1 MYILGISALYHD
13 AAAAVVKDGEI
24 IAAAQEER
32 FTRKKHDPSI
42 PQRAIEYC
50 LKEGKVDPEDLHAVV
65 YYDNPFLTMGRFV
78 QNLRHTGADS
88 KDLLNFSLES
98 LVSQKMWI
106 HQMLADSLGRLGMDN
121 KLYVAEHHI
130 SHAAS
135 AFFPSPY
142 QKAAIIT
149 VDGVGEYATT
159 TIGYGENNNIKILQ
173 EIEYP
178 HSLGLLYSAFTY
190 FCGFKVNSG
199 DYKLMGLAPYGEP
212 VYYQLI
218 KDKLIDIKSDG
229 SYRLNLEYFDF
240 QYGRTMTN
248 EKFAELFGGDRR
260 QPESVITKR
269 EMDMA
274 SSIQKIIEEVLV
286 LMVRHVK
293 ELVDREVENL
303 VLAGGVALNCVA
315 NGVLSREKIFKN
327 IWIQPAAGDAG
338 GAVGAAMFYYYQ
350 YCNQK
355 RIADNMHDSQ
365 KGSYLGPTYTDE
377 FIEEY
382 LINNG
387 YPYHK
392 YENSQK
398 GMTFYSKIAEI
409 LDEQKV
415 IGLFEGRMEYG
426 PRALGNRSIIGD
438 PRSPEM
444 QSKLN
449 LKIKYRES
457 FRPFAPSV
465 LEENAK
471 EYFEID
477 CKSPYMLLCADV
489 CGTRRKEF
497 KLREEIK
504 TAEENLL
511 PVVNRVRSD
520 IPAVTHVDYSA
531 RIQTVNEED
540 NPIYYGIIKAFQQ
553 LTGCG
558 VIINTSFNVRGE
570 PIVCTPED
578 AYLCFMRTEMDV
590 LVLGNCILY
599 KEEQPRIV
607 DDEDWRSRY
616 ELD

>member
-1 MYILGISALYHD
+1 MYVLGISALYHD
-13 AAAAVVKDGEI
+13 AAAALIKDGEI

-42 PQRAIEYC
+42 PNNAIHYC
-50 LKEGKVDPEDLHAVV
+50 LKEGNIDTDDLHAVV
-65 YYDNPFLTMGRFV
+65 YYDNPMLTMGRFI
-78 QNLRHTGADS
+78 QNLRYAGADS

-106 HQMLADSLGRLGMDN
+106 HHMLTDSLGRLGMEN
-121 KLYVAEHHI
+121 RLHVAEHHI

-142 QKAAIIT
+142 HKAVIIT

-159 TIGYGENNNIKILQ
+159 TIGYGEGNRIKILQ
-173 EIEYP
+173 EIDYP

-212 VYYQLI
+212 VYYQMI
-218 KDKLIDIKSDG
+218 KEKIIDIKSDG
-229 SYRLNLEYFDF
+229 SYHLNLDYFDY
-240 QYGRTMTN
+240 QYGRAMTN
-248 EKFAELFGGDRR
+248 EKFAELFGGGRR
-260 QPESVITKR
+260 LPESAITKR

-274 SSIQKIIEEVLV
+274 ASVQKIVEEVIV
-286 LMVRHVK
+286 LMARHAK
-293 ELVDREVENL
+293 DLIGGEVENL

-315 NGVLSREKIFKN
+315 NGILYQNKIFKN

-350 YCNQK
+350 YCNNERNTDNVHDKQK
-355 RIADNMHDSQ
+355 A
-365 KGSYLGPTYTDE
+365 SYLGPQYTNE
-377 FIEEY
+377 TIEKY
-382 LINNG
+382 LKDKDL
-387 YPYHK
+387 PYHK
-392 YENSQK
+392 LENRQE
-398 GMTFYSKIAEI
+398 FYQKIAELI
-409 LDEQKV
+409 DEQNV

-426 PRALGNRSIIGD
+426 PRALGNRSIIAD
-438 PRSPEM
+438 SRSPEM

-465 LEENAK
+465 LEENAG

-477 CKSPYMLLCADV
+477 CRSPYMLLCADV
-489 CGTRRKEF
+489 QGQRRKEF
-497 KLREEIK
+497 CLAEEI
-504 TAEENLL
+504 ELSQENLL
-511 PVVNRVRSD
+511 PIVNKMRSD

-531 RIQTVNEED
+531 RIQTVNEKD
-540 NPIYYGIIKAFQQ
+540 NPTYYGIIKAFQKQ
-553 LTGCG
+553 TGCG
-558 VIINTSFNVRGE
+558 VVINTSFNVRGE

-590 LVLGNCILY
+590 LVLENCILY
-599 KEEQPRIV
+599 KAEQPQLM
-607 DDEDWRSRY
+607 DDEDWREQY

>member
-13 AAAAVVKDGEI
+13 AAAALIKDGEI

-42 PQRAIEYC
+42 PKHAIEYC
-50 LKEGKVDPEDLHAVV
+50 LKEGKIEAEDLQAVV
-65 YYDNPFLTMGRFV
+65 YYDNPLLTMGRFV
-78 QNLRHTGADS
+78 QNLRYAGADS
-88 KDLLNFSLES
+88 EDLLKFSLGS
-98 LVSQKMWI
+98 LVSRKMWV
-106 HQMLADSLGRLGMDN
+106 HKMLEDCMGRLGVEN
-121 KLYVAEHHI
+121 KLYVAEHHV

-142 QKAAIIT
+142 RKAAIIT

-159 TIGYGENNNIKILQ
+159 TIGYGEDNHIKLLQ
-173 EIEYP
+173 EIDYP

-218 KDKLIDIKSDG
+218 KDKLIDIKPDG
-229 SYRLNLEYFDF
+229 SYRLNLEYFDY
-240 QYGRTMTN
+240 QYGRAMTN
-248 EKFAELFGGDRR
+248 EKFAQLFGGDRR
-260 QPESVITKR
+260 LPESAITKR

-274 SSIQKIIEEVLV
+274 ASVQKVVEEIII
-286 LMVRHVK
+286 LMARHAK
-293 ELVDREVENL
+293 KLTGEDVENL

-315 NGVLSREKIFKN
+315 NGKLYREKIFEN
-327 IWIQPAAGDAG
+327 IWVQPAAGDAG

-350 YCNQK
+350 YCNNK
-355 RIADNMHDSQ
+355 RIADGIHDRQ
-365 KGSYLGPTYTDE
+365 KASYLGPEYADDV
-377 FIEEY
+377 IEEY
-382 LINNG
+382 LKEKG
-387 YPYHK
+387 YIYHK
-392 YENSQK
+392 QEDKQMLYQQVAK
-398 GMTFYSKIAEI
+398 L

-465 LEENAK
+465 LEESTE
-471 EYFEID
+471 EYFEMD
-477 CKSPYMLLCADV
+477 CRSPYMLLCADV
-489 CGTRRKEF
+489 QETRRTEF
-497 KLREEIK
+497 QLGEEIK
-504 TAEENLL
+504 LSQENLL
-511 PVVNRVRSD
+511 PVVNKVRSD

-540 NPIYYGIIKAFQQ
+540 NPTYYGIIKAFQQ

-578 AYLCFMRTEMDV
+578 AYLCFMRTEMDA
-590 LVLGNCILY
+590 LVLGDYILY
-599 KEEQPRIV
+599 KEEQPQLEN
-607 DDEDWRSRY
+607 DEDWRDRY